1 MMKNY
6 NIAADLLVL
15 AKAYYNKGQK
25 RDAVK
30 LFVRAMDE
38 GDSEELI
45 EYLDDSNQ
53 SLDPTVEQ
61 APAEEVL
68 SDDVIDEI
76 LEEAPDEEEAPIEE
90 TEEVD
95 EIEEPIESE
104 GEEPAEEETEE
115 VSFDDA
121 EELPEV
127 EDVVSKVMAKKVTLA
142 NLKSLSG
149 TKEARKAAMAKFL
162 KK

>member
-38 GDSEELI
+38 GDSEELV
-45 EYLDDSNQ
+45 EYLDDANQ
-53 SLDPTVEQ
+53 SLDPTVEE

-68 SDDVIDEI
+68 SDDAIDEI
-76 LEEAPDEEEAPIEE
+76 LEEDSDDELEEEEDEEEIETPVE
-90 TEEVD
+90 D
-95 EIEEPIESE
+95 E
-104 GEEPAEEETEE
+104 EEPAEEEAEE
-115 VSFDDA
+115 VSFEDA

-127 EDVVSKVMAKKVTLA
+127 EDVVSKVMAKKATLA
-142 NLKSLSG
+142 NLSSLSG

-162 KK
+162 RK

>member
-1 MMKNY
+1 MKNY

-38 GDSEELI
+38 GDSEELV
-45 EYLDDSNQ
+45 EYLDDANQ
-53 SLDPTVEQ
+53 NLDPTVEE

-68 SDDVIDEI
+68 SDEEIDEI
-76 LEEAPDEEEAPIEE
+76 LEEDPEE
-90 TEEVD
+90 

-104 GEEPAEEETEE
+104 GEEVTEETEE
-115 VSFDDA
+115 VEEPIDEDP
-121 EELPEV
+121 ELPSV
-127 EDVVSKVMAKKVTLA
+127 EEVVSKVMAKKTTLA
-142 NLKSLSG
+142 NLSSLSG

>member
-38 GDSEELI
+38 GDSEELV
-45 EYLDDSNQ
+45 EYLDDANQ
-53 SLDPTVEQ
+53 NLDPTVEE

-68 SDDVIDEI
+68 SDEEIDEI
-76 LEEAPDEEEAPIEE
+76 LEEEPEEEVEDVE
-90 TEEVD
+90 
-95 EIEEPIESE
+95 EIEEPIESD
-104 GEEPAEEETEE
+104 GEEITEETEE
-115 VSFDDA
+115 VEEPID
-121 EELPEV
+121 EEPELPSV
-127 EDVVSKVMAKKVTLA
+127 EEVVSKVMAKKTTLA
-142 NLKSLSG
+142 NLSSLSG

>member
-38 GDSEELI
+38 GDSEELV
-45 EYLDDSNQ
+45 EYLDDANQ
-53 SLDPTVEQ
+53 SLDPTVEE

-68 SDDVIDEI
+68 SDDAIDEI
-76 LEEAPDEEEAPIEE
+76 LEEDSDDKLEEEDEEEIEAPVE
-90 TEEVD
+90 D
-95 EIEEPIESE
+95 E
-104 GEEPAEEETEE
+104 EEPAEEEAEE
-115 VSFDDA
+115 VSFEDA

-127 EDVVSKVMAKKVTLA
+127 EDVVSKVMAKKATLA
-142 NLKSLSG
+142 NLSSLSG

-162 KK
+162 RK

>member
-38 GDSEELI
+38 GDSEELV
-45 EYLDDSNQ
+45 EYLDDANQ
-53 SLDPTVEQ
+53 SLDPTVEE

-68 SDDVIDEI
+68 SDDAIDEI
-76 LEEAPDEEEAPIEE
+76 LEEDSDDELEEEDEEEIETPVE
-90 TEEVD
+90 D
-95 EIEEPIESE
+95 E
-104 GEEPAEEETEE
+104 EEPAEEEAEE
-115 VSFDDA
+115 VSFEDA

-127 EDVVSKVMAKKVTLA
+127 EDVVSKVMAKKATLA
-142 NLKSLSG
+142 NLSSLSG

-162 KK
+162 RK